1 MGEAETPRI
10 TNVEEI
16 DAAMKPTSI
25 EETEAAIEELER
37 LGDEDLHSSSSGHD
51 DNSHLD
57 TRKNMLKPDDS
68 DNKELPD
75 IIKKCIATPH
85 GFATVVFIVLF
96 SVGAVMLSTY
106 SEAREYQVA
115 SKDSWTATTCTVTD
129 QGTVSSTR
137 RRLGTRRRL
146 RRSRSRSSSSG
157 TDYKLKIG
165 VLVDGFSD
173 NEQVWAQKY
182 AVWTT
187 DKIDSSL
194 KVFDYEYQ
202 AERFQ
207 ENHVVGGEYPC
218 YYKSGEGVAFRV
230 GGSLY
235 QDKVYTAWWL
245 MAMSLVM
252 LTFAILLKLY
262 MVCGPMIGSM
272 MGGGEGEA
280 TPASNE
286 EAEEAEE
293 ISDEN
298 LFEGTVKDLQRRFP
312 NEEED
317 VIRGALA
324 ETNWRLPGQAAKKL
338 IVKDL
343 QRRFPDVPEDV
354 IKEACEKTEYEAEDG
369 GCDGEKDGG
378 KAAKLLSAQVA
389 SIRPES
395 VVLGTV
401 AAAAV
406 AAVATGALACV
417 ALGALA

>member
-1 MGEAETPRI
+1 MGDAETPRI
-10 TNVEEI
+10 ANVEEI
-16 DAAMKPTSI
+16 DAAIKPTSI
-25 EETEAAIEELER
+25 EEIEAAIDELER

-51 DNSHLD
+51 DNSRLD

-68 DNKELPD
+68 DNKELSD
-75 IIKKCIATPH
+75 IIKKFPATPH
-85 GFATVVFIVLF
+85 GFAAVVFIVFF

-129 QGTVSSTR
+129 QGTISSTR

-146 RRSRSRSSSSG
+146 RRSRSRSSSSSSG

-187 DKIDSSL
+187 DKIDGSL
-194 KVFDYEYQ
+194 KVFDYAYQ
-202 AERFQ
+202 AKQFQ
-207 ENHVVGGEYPC
+207 EKHVVGGEYPC

-235 QDKVYTAWWL
+235 QDEVYAAWWL
-245 MAMSLVM
+245 MAISLVM
-252 LTFAILLKLY
+252 LIVAMLLKLY
-262 MVCGPMIGSM
+262 MVCGPMIGAM
-272 MGGGEGEA
+272 MGGGEEEA
-280 TPASNE
+280 TSASNE

-354 IKEACEKTEYEAEDG
+354 IKEACEKTEYAAEDG

-378 KAAKLLSAQVA
+378 EAAKLLSAQVA

-395 VVLGTV
+395 VVLGV
-401 AAAAV
+401 LAAAAV
-406 AAVATGALACV
+406 AAGAAVATGALA
-417 ALGALA
+417 